1 MFVRIYPEL
10 ERFNNVCKS
19 PISHNIKLAT
29 CRVCGRRVSGK
40 ERE

>member
-10 ERFNNVCKS
+10 ERFSNVCMS
-19 PISHNIKLAT
+19 PISHTVKLAT
-29 CRVCGRRVSGK
+29 CGVCGRRVSGK